1 MSNPNLPP
9 LSDSKR
15 QELEAKLEGL
25 TKNYQDDLEALAEEA
40 ASSIEKAYQ
49 QADAD
54 VTDVMRDCARD
65 ASQYANDYYNAVR
78 KAYENA
84 YGYTFEDYATS
95 EIYDP
100 DRTLYRMVGGFNGGD
115 WNGLNYTQLKNGQSR
130 AGLTID
136 DLWPNLT
143 NMDDAMQ
150 WAADMVRAS
159 ARYTMQRNIAD
170 DPTGPRWA
178 RVTGG
183 AKPCAFCV
191 MLAGRGFVYHSKEK
205 ADFGDS
211 FHDGKCHCTVIP
223 GWKDDVLTPGQQ
235 ECKSMYAAGKAAAGE
250 GAPRNAELAAMR
262 RIYAGKL
269 SDGVTPTPNIRW
281 SHKTIRPT
289 ADELARLSDFTARM
303 PWDTY
308 TPEQKRK
315 ALRGWTDGTFKET
328 NKALYGRIPMT
339 DTIRERIDI
348 LDEAMSDH
356 WTQRQFTVDRLMP
369 LSTFELSTVE
379 DAFDLVTGKVYNHPG
394 YMATSL
400 LDGGVLADRSL
411 DRIATR
417 ILVPPGSSAV
427 YLQPISKA
435 KKRQEEVLLARKGRL
450 QIEGAEI
457 TKQGPMVFV
466 RLVDWAL

>member
-1 MSNPNLPP
+1 MPEFLH
-9 LSDSKR
+9 D
-15 QELEAKLEGL
+15 KLVDPERVLWQVEHGFGNTDFNGL
-25 TKNYQDDLEALAEEA
+25 TYKQ
-40 ASSIEKAYQ
+40 
-49 QADAD
+49 
-54 VTDVMRDCARD
+54 VMEGRAR
-65 ASQYANDYYNAVR
+65 SGV
-78 KAYENA
+78 
-84 YGYTFEDYATS
+84 
-95 EIYDP
+95 
-100 DRTLYRMVGGFNGGD
+100 
-115 WNGLNYTQLKNGQSR
+115 
-130 AGLTID
+130 TID
-136 DLWPNLT
+136 DLWPDLSNV
-143 NMDDAMQ
+143 DDAQ
-150 WAADMVRAS
+150 QFIADMIHTAGRL
-159 ARYTMQRNIAD
+159 TMQRNIKL
-170 DPTGPRWA
+170 DPTRPKWA
-178 RVTGG
+178 RVCGS

-191 MLAGRGFVYHSKEK
+191 MLASRGFAYNSQET
-205 ADFGDS
+205 ADFGS
-211 FHDGKCHCTVIP
+211 GFHDGHCHCTVVPSWGRDETILAKQAQ
-223 GWKDDVLTPGQQ
+223 WKTMYKDSVKAMGTTAKRKG
-235 ECKSMYAAGKAAAGE
+235 KSKEYYSQL
-250 GAPRNAELAAMR
+250 LAAMR
-262 RIYAGKL
+262 RLYADRL
-269 SDGVTPTPNIRW
+269 SDGVTPVPNIRW

-289 ADELARLSDFTARM
+289 ADELARLSDFTVRM

-328 NKALYGRIPMT
+328 NKALYGQIPMT

-450 QIEGAEI
+450 QIEGVEI

>member
-1 MSNPNLPP
+1 MESEHGRP
-9 LSDSKR
+9 
-15 QELEAKLEGL
+15 
-25 TKNYQDDLEALAEEA
+25 
-40 ASSIEKAYQ
+40 
-49 QADAD
+49 DAD
-54 VTDVMRDCARD
+54 LTGIMRDCARD
-65 ASQYANDYYNAVR
+65 ASQRADEYYNEMR

-84 YGYTFEDYATS
+84 YGHTFEDYATNGV
-95 EIYDP
+95 YDP
-100 DRTLYRMVGGFNGGD
+100 DHTLYRMVGGFNHTD
-115 WNGLNYTQLKNGQSR
+115 WNGLNYTQLRDGRSR
-130 AGLTID
+130 AGLTVD
-136 DLWPNLT
+136 DLWPSLRNP
-143 NMDDAMQ
+143 DDAMQ

-159 ARYTMQRNIAD
+159 ARYTMERDIAD

-205 ADFGDS
+205 ARFGGS
-211 FHDGKCHCTVIP
+211 FHDGKCHCTAIP
-223 GWKDDVLTPGQQ
+223 GWKDDVLTSAQQ
-235 ECKSMYAAGKAAAGE
+235 ECKSMYEAGKAAAGE
-250 GAPRNAELAAMR
+250 NAPRNAELAAMR
-262 RIYAGKL
+262 RIYADRL
-269 SDGVTPTPNIRW
+269 SDGVTPVPNIRW

-289 ADELARLSDFTARM
+289 ADELARLSDFTVRM
-303 PWDTY
+303 PWDQY

-315 ALRGWTDGTFKET
+315 ALRGWTDGTFKQI
-328 NKALYGRIPMT
+328 NMALYGHSPVD
-339 DTIRERIDI
+339 DTTRERIDMI
-348 LDEAMSDH
+348 DEAMSDH

-369 LSTFELSTVE
+369 LSTFELSSVE
-379 DAFDLVTGKVYNHPG
+379 DAFDLVPGKTYNHPG

-411 DRIATR
+411 DRIPTR

-450 QIEGAEI
+450 QIEGVEI

-466 RLVDWAL
+466 RLVDWAS